1 MSYQEKLC
9 RIFLKERHVYF
20 EPDSLFKVLG
30 ILQSGTTKP
39 KYKLFC
45 RKSILDM
52 YFFLTTT
59 SNEYATDPALSI
71 NVQPADWENP
81 SFPFDK
87 EGTCI
92 CFYHFDVMTFAD
104 ILTKV
109 TTRRF
114 SDKGTLTESKFKELK
129 QKYVTNRE
137 KLKRTKLDAL
147 NIADFAILG
156 VDSGVS
162 DSLTRLGLN

>member
-1 MSYQEKLC
+1 
-9 RIFLKERHVYF
+9 
-20 EPDSLFKVLG
+20 
-30 ILQSGTTKP
+30 
-39 KYKLFC
+39 
-45 RKSILDM
+45 
-52 YFFLTTT
+52 
-59 SNEYATDPALSI
+59 
-71 NVQPADWENP
+71 
-81 SFPFDK
+81 
-87 EGTCI
+87 
-92 CFYHFDVMTFAD
+92 MTFAD